1 MSKLI
6 IKNINQE
13 ISDALIWQMAYLG
26 CVPAFYEYAYRATKK
41 SGPKS
46 KLASLHKSLLS
57 SGMDIPLLTVIMS
70 MPKNELLKRSRELT
84 LISPKLYKSPVRALT
99 TPLNSEKNNKMLIE
113 ERLGLKVEHIID
125 DINKKRFRYTKS
137 EEKLSNRDYFELKAS
152 LLFLNWFLVK
162 PTYARPNI
170 KNITYIFSSKNIKES
185 NFLTRPAFFERFGS
199 LLKLNSH
206 EITYLNTKLYKNNA
220 SRYFISLVSTQL
232 NTYLNNISKE
242 KVNNIMRSYSA
253 IYEMEL
259 VDDEI
264 LDRLPIFIIL
274 NKRNFQTYP
283 QILKLFK
290 LGYTRMLHLR
300 FLEKN
305 CLEIMQDKKLNSIIG
320 KLIIR

>member
-162 PTYARPNI
+162 Q
-170 KNITYIFSSKNIKES
+170 
-185 NFLTRPAFFERFGS
+185 
-199 LLKLNSH
+199 H
-206 EITYLNTKLYKNNA
+206 
-220 SRYFISLVSTQL
+220 TQ
-232 NTYLNNISKE
+232 
-242 KVNNIMRSYSA
+242 
-253 IYEMEL
+253 
-259 VDDEI
+259 
-264 LDRLPIFIIL
+264 
-274 NKRNFQTYP
+274 
-283 QILKLFK
+283 
-290 LGYTRMLHLR
+290 G
-300 FLEKN
+300 
-305 CLEIMQDKKLNSIIG
+305 
-320 KLIIR
+320 LI